1 MLAQFVGIPWRIEEA
16 IWERLAALWEAKT
29 GDPLYPISG

>member
-29 GDPLYPISG
+29 GVSL